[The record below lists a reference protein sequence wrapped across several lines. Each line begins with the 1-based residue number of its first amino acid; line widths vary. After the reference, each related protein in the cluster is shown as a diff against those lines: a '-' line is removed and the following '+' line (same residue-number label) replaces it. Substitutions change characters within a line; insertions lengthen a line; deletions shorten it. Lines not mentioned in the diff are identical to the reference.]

1 MLKKRAEKEVTPT
14 TTESRC
20 SRARSAGPPTL
31 ESNRIWERTQDKAKP
46 HKSRD
51 SFSNEGVTQDK
62 ARRHKRKKMVDEG
75 RTTTHPTERQPQT
88 RTTSNVCPH
97 LRWCRRAMVRFPL
110 TLKKQTV
117 EWNRLFSLRF
127 RTQTDM
133 VFDCWQSEWFLVR
146 RRRRR
151 RGQWFCRT

>member
-110 TLKKQTV
+110 TLKKT
-117 EWNRLFSLRF
+117 NRRMEPSFFPSIPDTNGHGF
-127 RTQTDM
+127 RLLAVGMISSATTATTTGTM
-133 VFDCWQSEWFLVR
+133 IL
-146 RRRRR
+146 
-151 RGQWFCRT
+151 